1 MQRVPAA
8 LVVAICLIAMPFFA
22 SGQSAEELRSQI
34 SSHAAEIDKLNAEI
48 EQYERDLTAI
58 GSKKQT
64 LQGTLNTL
72 DIQRKQLNAK
82 ISVTKNSIESLI
94 LEIKTLDGS
103 IADKEDT
110 IEKDERAL
118 ASAINR
124 LRESDEITFAE
135 HVLGSGSLS
144 EIWDQVEA
152 VKQFQDAVN
161 GHIEEVSAVKQ
172 ELTVDRDASV
182 KKQEALEGE
191 RKKLVAQQTSLDINR
206 REQQNLLKQ
215 TKNQESNYQKIL
227 AEKQAAKQQFE
238 QSLNELESKLE
249 YTLDPS
255 RLPPAGKG
263 ILRWPLDNVKVTQ
276 YFGNT
281 EFAKSGAYS
290 GKGHNGVDF
299 RAAIGTPVKAALSG
313 TVEGTGNTDAVR
325 GCYSYGKW
333 VLVKHS
339 NGLTSLYAHLSE
351 ISASRGEE
359 VRTGEIIGYSGNTGY
374 STGPHLHFTVY
385 ASNGVRVMKLGE
397 STGKKTPCANA
408 EIPVSPLGA
417 YLNPMDYL

>member
-206 REQQNLLKQ
+206 REQQNLLK
-215 TKNQESNYQKIL
+215 
-227 AEKQAAKQQFE
+227 
-238 QSLNELESKLE
+238 
-249 YTLDPS
+249 
-255 RLPPAGKG
+255 
-263 ILRWPLDNVKVTQ
+263 
-276 YFGNT
+276 
-281 EFAKSGAYS
+281 
-290 GKGHNGVDF
+290 
-299 RAAIGTPVKAALSG
+299 
-313 TVEGTGNTDAVR
+313 
-325 GCYSYGKW
+325 
-333 VLVKHS
+333 
-339 NGLTSLYAHLSE
+339 
-351 ISASRGEE
+351 
-359 VRTGEIIGYSGNTGY
+359 
-374 STGPHLHFTVY
+374 
-385 ASNGVRVMKLGE
+385 
-397 STGKKTPCANA
+397 
-408 EIPVSPLGA
+408 
-417 YLNPMDYL
+417 